1 MSPIRTSVAGDA
13 MTSEEAVLSCKRFA
27 DVERAFQ
34 TSSRRR
40 ASGTMKGMDQP
51 VRPIRHRLEGRVRAH
66 LLLCMLAYYVQWQ
79 MIEAWAERT
88 HKDEKPAGPER
99 ERDPVSPAK
108 RSKAAL
114 AKAHTRTPGDGT
126 RALIVGQ
133 LLAHLGTI
141 VRNTL
146 RPAGSRPGEATFTLT
161 TTPTPTPR
169 RALDLVAA
177 IGV

>member
-13 MTSEEAVLSCKRFA
+13 MTSEEAVLSCKRLA

-40 ASGTMKGMDQP
+40 ASGAMTGMDQH
-51 VRPIRHRLEGRVRAH
+51 VRPIRHRLEGRVRAQ
-66 LLLCMLAYYVQWQ
+66 LLLCMLAYYVQWH
-79 MIEAWAERT
+79 MIEAWSELT
-88 HKDEKPAGPER
+88 YKDEKPAGLER

-114 AKAHTRTPGDGT
+114 GKAHARTLADVTRT
-126 RALIVGQ
+126 LSFGQ

-146 RPAGSRPGEATFTLT
+146 RPAGSRPGEATFALT
-161 TTPTPTPR
+161 TTPTPKQA
-169 RALDLVAA
+169 RALDLIAA
-177 IGV
+177 ITV